1 MRKFKYISN
10 ITEDE
15 LDDNCVISCINENGM
30 PCILIKNAIEK
41 TVSNY
46 YSTDNLDVKFNSV
59 LELHNND
66 FYFHI
71 ITSKRNDDISKQQF
85 EVVFDYVFNKLD
97 GPVDEDGLNRL
108 FGSIEEFFRITPE
121 PESRLVQIGLF
132 GELLTIKNLFNHG
145 YKEIVNKYHKDFF
158 MKHDVEISKDIRIE
172 IKATTSN
179 IRVHNFKHDQI
190 RRKDV
195 DVYVA
200 SLLLEESQEGLS
212 LYQLFNQIIDI
223 NSDPDNIFSLIKL
236 MKKYGI
242 TEERQGLSF
251 SEELAL
257 MNMQFFNAKDLPQI
271 EIDNIEGVSNISYSV
286 DCTFGTTIP
295 IDKLVALFCDL

>member
-30 PCILIKNAIEK
+30 PCILIKNAIQK

-59 LELHNND
+59 LELHD
-66 FYFHI
+66 VDYYFHV
-71 ITSKRNDDISKQQF
+71 ITSKRDDDISKQQF
-85 EVVFDYVFNKLD
+85 EIVFDYVFNKLD
-97 GPVDEDGLNRL
+97 NPVDEDGLNRL

-121 PESRLVQIGLF
+121 PENRLVQIGLF
-132 GELLTIKNLFNHG
+132 GELLTVKNIYNHG
-145 YKEIVNKYHKDFF
+145 YENIVNKYHKDFF
-158 MKHDVEISKDIRIE
+158 MKHDVEINNETRIE
-172 IKATTSN
+172 IKATTSTVR
-179 IRVHNFKHDQI
+179 IHNFKHDQI

-212 LYQLFNQIIDI
+212 LYELFNQVISI
-223 NSDPDNIFSLIKL
+223 NSDPENIFSLIKL

-242 TEERQGLSF
+242 SEEKQGVCF

-257 MNMQFFNAKDLPQI
+257 MNMQFYNAKDLPQI
-271 EIDNIEGVSNISYSV
+271 NIDAIEGVSNISYSV
-286 DCTFGTTIP
+286 DCSFTPSIP
-295 IDKLVALFCDL
+295 IDDLIKLFNSL